1 MLRSVVV
8 VLSMIISLTVQADDQ
23 ARLDQIKA
31 EIKKLQSWLTEAREE
46 HDDLQQRLRK
56 SDQEIAAQI
65 KEIEATRARLRE
77 EQIRLKKLQAEQAQR
92 AVRLVAGLAPGS
104 LGAAGQRRGE
114 KHEP

>member
-8 VLSMIISLTVQADDQ
+8 ILTMIISLTVQADDQ

-46 HDDLQQRLRK
+46 NDELQQRLRK

-65 KEIEATRARLRE
+65 KEIDVE
-77 EQIRLKKLQAEQAQR
+77 IRYHDGFLVRPPKWRGKTKLS
-92 AVRLVAGLAPGS
+92 PHFS
-104 LGAAGQRRGE
+104 
-114 KHEP
+114 P